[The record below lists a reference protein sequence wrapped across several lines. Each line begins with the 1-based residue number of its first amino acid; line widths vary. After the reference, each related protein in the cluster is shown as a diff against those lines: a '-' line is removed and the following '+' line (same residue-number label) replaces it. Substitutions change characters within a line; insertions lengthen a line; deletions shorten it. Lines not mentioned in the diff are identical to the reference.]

1 MRCGAGMREKEE
13 EKGNKRVMRFFHTV
27 GISQAAP
34 REQRLTCLE
43 RPKVSCPY
51 RGKISKVFS
60 QPDRKFLTGM
70 LYSQMFSPK
79 MLSLFLS
86 QITGLNKKSLM
97 NTTRQ
102 TK

>member
-1 MRCGAGMREKEE
+1 MRCGAGMGGTEEKEI
-13 EKGNKRVMRFFHTV
+13 KGVMRLFHTV
-27 GISQAAP
+27 GTSQASP

-70 LYSQMFSPK
+70 LCSQMFSPK
-79 MLSLFLS
+79 MLSSFS
-86 QITGLNKKSLM
+86 FPDHWIKKKKF
-97 NTTRQ
+97 NEHNPTN
-102 TK
+102 